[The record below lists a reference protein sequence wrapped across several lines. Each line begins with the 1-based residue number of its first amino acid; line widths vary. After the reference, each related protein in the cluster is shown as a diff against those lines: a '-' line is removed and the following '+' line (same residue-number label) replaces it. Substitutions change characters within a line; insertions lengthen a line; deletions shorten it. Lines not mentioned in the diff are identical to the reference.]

1 MISFQHYLHRL
12 RPIARNLLWWAVEG
26 FEVSRCDR
34 RDMKRNE
41 IRLNTLSDSISLF
54 YGLLWKGWT
63 EHTKLL
69 TSSSAV
75 GVASRKPFK
84 MGKSNSVSAQAI
96 KRFKSV
102 FEMEPIGLMSYVNYR
117 VNAQSLMMRTISS
130 SGSQGPD
137 SAYGQKFRQ
146 EERSQELWLTADEQ
160 SYFLERFWSQHWTVL
175 QTLSRLRTHP

>member
-1 MISFQHYLHRL
+1 
-12 RPIARNLLWWAVEG
+12 
-26 FEVSRCDR
+26 
-34 RDMKRNE
+34 
-41 IRLNTLSDSISLF
+41 
-54 YGLLWKGWT
+54 
-63 EHTKLL
+63 
-69 TSSSAV
+69 
-75 GVASRKPFK
+75 

-146 EERSQELWLTADEQ
+146 EERSQEL
-160 SYFLERFWSQHWTVL
+160 
-175 QTLSRLRTHP
+175 